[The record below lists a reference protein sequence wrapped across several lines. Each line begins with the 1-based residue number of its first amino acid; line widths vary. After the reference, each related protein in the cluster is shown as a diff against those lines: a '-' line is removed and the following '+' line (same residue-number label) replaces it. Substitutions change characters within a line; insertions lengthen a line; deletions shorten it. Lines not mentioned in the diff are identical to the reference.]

1 MATTSCYRHRYRR
14 RAAADVCCRC
24 GRPLCPQC
32 GVDAPVGRHC
42 PDCAST
48 AEPQGASR
56 SLQQTRP
63 TLLVKVIIGLNVFVY
78 LLQQNDPLLTA
89 RFGSFPVLV
98 AFRSEYHRLLTA
110 AFLHANLFHLMFNM
124 GALLIFGSQVETLVG
139 RARFAVIYLMA
150 AVGGSVCSMVFQP
163 PISLGVGAS
172 GALFGIL
179 GAYLAV
185 ARSRSLEVRPI
196 LVIIGLNLGY
206 GFLDPAIDN
215 WAHMGGLAV
224 GLALASAFVAAD
236 RLELPARR
244 AAQAVAV
251 LVVSALLA
259 AAVDARVHEIR
270 RRPPLGQSAEI
281 SPYRR

>member
-1 MATTSCYRHRYRR
+1 
-14 RAAADVCCRC
+14 
-24 GRPLCPQC
+24 
-32 GVDAPVGRHC
+32 VDAAVGRHC

-48 AEPQGASR
+48 AEPQGARR

-63 TLLVKVIIGLNVFVY
+63 TLLVKVIIGINVLVY
-78 LLQQNDPLLTA
+78 LLQQNDPLLAT

-98 AFRSEYHRLLTA
+98 AFRSEYYRLLTA

-185 ARSRSLEVRPI
+185 ARSLRLEVRPI

-224 GLALASAFVAAD
+224 GIALASAFVAAD

-251 LVVSALLA
+251 MVVSALLVA
-259 AAVDARVHEIR
+259 VVDARVHEIR
-270 RRPPLGQSAEI
+270 RRPPFLGAQV
-281 SPYRR
+281 SPLPKLDQPVEVASPGR